1 MTDGVHHHAE
11 SAQAPA
17 PVFAAVPSVS
27 RIFWIILF
35 LITWALST
43 WSFALYKAFD
53 ARWIIRYPKN
63 LEIPLDRWISNATNW
78 LVEDLSFGLFT
89 FRDFTRFI
97 SSLVEAP
104 YDLTRSFL
112 IEGFTIGQGQQALE
126 VAPPLSWIAII
137 AIVVALALYAK
148 DWALALL
155 VGFCFSYLA
164 IFGQWESAMVTLAS
178 VLIAVPIGVVGG
190 LALGIAAYRMPAFER
205 FLRPVL
211 DLMQTVPVF
220 AYLVPILVLFGFG
233 PVAALIATVI
243 YAMPPMVR
251 ISTVALRTVPE
262 EVIEAGRMVGCR
274 RGQLMWKVLVPTA
287 MPSLMVGVNQ
297 VIMLSLNMV
306 IIASMIGAGGLG
318 YDVLTALRR
327 LDIGGGIEAG
337 LAIVV
342 MAIALDRLSQA
353 FAVRRVRPPGN
364 SQMPFHKRHPVLTLV
379 ALITISTT
387 LAGVYFPEF
396 REYPANLTVTTGTFW
411 NSAIEWININFFDA
425 IEAVKTVLL
434 NFLLLPVKRFFTGI
448 PWAWGIVVVGLAAAR
463 ICGWRLGMMA
473 AVMTFFIA
481 ASGLWRE
488 AMTTIYLCSVSVLI
502 ASLIGIPL
510 GIWAGQNPRANSIIG
525 AMIDTLQTLPS
536 FVYLIPVVM
545 LFRVGD
551 FSAMIAVV
559 LYALAPAVRYAAHGI
574 RSVDEEL
581 IEAGKVS
588 GCTERQILWRI
599 KLPLAA
605 PSLLLGLNQ
614 TIMLAISMLVI
625 TALVGTRDLGQEVY
639 IALTKANIGQGI
651 VAGLSV
657 AFIAIIA
664 DRVVTALARSSQQRL
679 GLE

>member
-1 MTDGVHHHAE
+1 MTDGVHNAAE
-11 SAQAPA
+11 PASSLISRVTGFLSA
-17 PVFAAVPSVS
+17 S
-27 RIFWIILF
+27 RLFWIGLF
-35 LITWALST
+35 VVTWALST
-43 WSFALYKAFD
+43 WSFALYKALD
-53 ARWIIRYPKN
+53 ARWIIRFPKAYE
-63 LEIPLDRWISNATNW
+63 LSLDTWISDAMNW
-78 LVEDLSFGLFT
+78 LVDDLSFGFFT
-89 FRDFTRFI
+89 FRDITRFVAAI
-97 SSLVEAP
+97 IEAP
-104 YDLTRSFL
+104 YELVRSLL
-112 IEGFTIGQGQQALE
+112 IDGFVLGQGQQAIE
-126 VAPPLSWIAII
+126 VAPSLSWIAVI
-137 AIVVALALYAK
+137 AIVVTLALYAK
-148 DWALALL
+148 DRTMALL
-155 VGFCFSYLA
+155 VGACFSYLA
-164 IFGQWESAMVTLAS
+164 VFGQWESAMVTLAS
-178 VLIAVPIGVVGG
+178 ILIAVPIGVAGG
-190 LALGIAAYRMPAFER
+190 LGLGILAYRVPAFER
-205 FLRPVL
+205 MLRPVL

-251 ISTVALRTVPE
+251 ISTVALKSVPE

-353 FAVRRVRPPGN
+353 FAVRPTHTRPDP
-364 SQMPFHKRHPVLTLV
+364 SLPFHKRHPRLTLV
-379 ALITISTT
+379 AAITIVTT
-387 LAGVYFPEF
+387 LAGIFIPALRDYPES
-396 REYPANLTVTTGTFW
+396 LTITTGTFW
-411 NSAIEWININFFDA
+411 NSTMEWINVNFFNA

-434 NFLLLPVKRFFTGI
+434 NFVLLPVKRLFTGI
-448 PWAWGIVVVGLAAAR
+448 PWAWGIVLVGLATAR
-463 ICGWRLGMMA
+463 VGGWKLGLMA
-473 AVMTFFIA
+473 ALMTAFIA

-510 GIWAGQNPRANSIIG
+510 GIWAGQNARANSVIG
-525 AMIDTLQTLPS
+525 ALIDTLQTLPS

-574 RSVDEEL
+574 RSIDQEL

-614 TIMLAISMLVI
+614 TIMLALSMLVI

-639 IALTKANIGQGI
+639 IALTKANTGQGI

-679 GLE
+679 GLK